1 MTAADND
8 PPDGRETLQ
17 QLHTRLRE
25 AVDRL
30 ETGEQWQAWLAFA
43 RDFHRYSF
51 NNVMLIFAQ
60 RPDATIVASYRTW
73 AAKDRQVR
81 KGEKALRVL
90 GPIRRPVPLLDD
102 QRHPILDDQGRPRQ
116 AQRVS
121 RFRPVPVF
129 DVSQTDGPPVP
140 QPSPPELLAGD
151 APAGLWDALAR
162 EGAERGYRLRRGDL
176 EDLHGANGATSVTSR
191 EIWVRHDVD
200 AAQAVKTLAHELG
213 HVLLHAAGDG
223 GETVACQ
230 GIREVEAE
238 SVAFLLCAAHGLAAD
253 SYTFPYVATW
263 ASGPAAAEQVAITAI
278 VTRTGSRVMA
288 AAGQLIDATKVR
300 TAPDPAMAALAAR
313 AEDAAHRG
321 TVLREETSRAVALS
335 VTVDELR
342 TLLGAVADSQDFFR
356 NRVARSWVPD
366 YLAERGIIDALHSHG
381 LGHAPRGWTVLV
393 DHLADLGYTD
403 DHIEAA
409 GLASRSRNG
418 HLIDRF
424 RDRFTIPVHN
434 ADGKLVAFI
443 GRVAPGREED
453 RYNPRY
459 LNSPGTALYS
469 KGDVLFGLGT
479 HRRRIAAGHIPVLCE
494 GPLDALA
501 VDLAAAATGTRM
513 VGLAAGGTA
522 FTTRQAERLTQL
534 VGDRPIVLAFDGDPA
549 GRAAV
554 EAVWHRLTDTGPRLV
569 AVARIPDGSD
579 PVDLL
584 SAVQP
589 GILAELVGS
598 ARPAAYA
605 VCDTRLDGVE
615 MTGNTPRQL
624 VAFRQLLPYADRLPP
639 HQRTPFVISLSDRLD
654 VDVTVAAA
662 EVAART
668 PQLLAERTIDHCRQL
683 SDHLDRNAATAEVSL
698 EPANHDQPQLRL
710 T

>member
-8 PPDGRETLQ
+8 PPDGTEALQ
-17 QLHTRLRE
+17 QLHTRLRD

-43 RDFHRYSF
+43 RGFHRYSF

-60 RPDATIVASYRTW
+60 RPDATLVASYRTW

-102 QRHPILDDQGRPRQ
+102 QGHPVLDDHGHPRQ
-116 AQRVS
+116 AHRVS
-121 RFRPVPVF
+121 GFRPVPVF

-140 QPSPPELLAGD
+140 QPSRPELLSGD

-162 EGAERGYRLRRGDL
+162 DVAEHGYRLRRGDL
-176 EDLHGANGATSVTSR
+176 EDLHGANGATLIASR

-223 GETVACQ
+223 GDGVACQ

-263 ASGPAAAEQVAITAI
+263 ASGPAAAEQVAMTDI

-288 AAGQLIDATKVR
+288 AAGQLIEATTVR

-321 TVLREETSRAVALS
+321 TVLREETSRALALS
-335 VTVDELR
+335 VTVDERR
-342 TLLGAVADSQDFFR
+342 TLLGAVADSQEFFR
-356 NRVARSWVPD
+356 NRVTRSWVPD
-366 YLAERGIIDALHSHG
+366 CLAERGLIDALHSHG

-434 ADGKLVAFI
+434 ADGELVAFI

-459 LNSPGTALYS
+459 VNSPGTALYS

-479 HRRRIAAGHIPVLCE
+479 HRSRIAAGHLPVLCE

-554 EAVWHRLTDTGPRLV
+554 EAVWHHLTDTGPRLV
-569 AVARIPDGSD
+569 GVARMPDGTD
-579 PVDLL
+579 PADLL
-584 SAVQP
+584 SAGQP
-589 GILAELVGS
+589 GILAELVGN
-598 ARPAAYA
+598 ARPAAHA
-605 VCDTRLDGVE
+605 VCDTRLDGVDL
-615 MTGNTPRQL
+615 TGNPPRQL
-624 VAFRQLLPYADRLPP
+624 VVFRQLLPYADRLPP
-639 HQRTPFVISLSDRLD
+639 HQRTPFVISLANRLD
-654 VDVTVAAA
+654 IDVTVAAA
-662 EVAART
+662 EVADRN
-668 PQLLAERTIDHCRQL
+668 PQLLADRTIDHCRQL
-683 SDHLDRNAATAEVSL
+683 SDQLDRTAATAELTL

>member
-1 MTAADND
+1 VTAADND
-8 PPDGRETLQ
+8 PPDGTEALQ
-17 QLHTRLRE
+17 QLHTRLRD

-43 RDFHRYSF
+43 RGFHRYSF

-60 RPDATIVASYRTW
+60 RPDATLVASYRTW

-102 QRHPILDDQGRPRQ
+102 QGHPVLDDHGHPRQ
-116 AQRVS
+116 AHRVS
-121 RFRPVPVF
+121 GFRPVPVF

-140 QPSPPELLAGD
+140 QPSRPELLSGD

-162 EGAERGYRLRRGDL
+162 DVAEHGYRLRRGDL
-176 EDLHGANGATSVTSR
+176 EDLHGANGATLIASR

-223 GETVACQ
+223 GDGVACQ

-263 ASGPAAAEQVAITAI
+263 ASGPAAAEQVAMTDI

-288 AAGQLIDATKVR
+288 AAGQLIEATTVR

-321 TVLREETSRAVALS
+321 TVLREETSRALALS
-335 VTVDELR
+335 VTVDERR
-342 TLLGAVADSQDFFR
+342 TLLGAVADSQEFFR
-356 NRVARSWVPD
+356 NRVTRSWVPD
-366 YLAERGIIDALHSHG
+366 CLAERGLIDALHSHG

-434 ADGKLVAFI
+434 ADGELVAFI

-459 LNSPGTALYS
+459 VNSPGTALYS

-479 HRRRIAAGHIPVLCE
+479 HRSRIAAGHLPVLCE

-554 EAVWHRLTDTGPRLV
+554 EAVWHHLTDTGPRLV
-569 AVARIPDGSD
+569 GVARMPDGTD
-579 PVDLL
+579 PADLL
-584 SAVQP
+584 SAGQP
-589 GILAELVGS
+589 GILAELVGN
-598 ARPAAYA
+598 ARPAAHA
-605 VCDTRLDGVE
+605 VCDTRLDGVDL
-615 MTGNTPRQL
+615 TGNPPRQL
-624 VAFRQLLPYADRLPP
+624 VVFRQLLPYADRLPP
-639 HQRTPFVISLSDRLD
+639 HQRTPFVISLANRLD
-654 VDVTVAAA
+654 IDVTVAAA
-662 EVAART
+662 EVADRN
-668 PQLLAERTIDHCRQL
+668 PQLLADRTIDHCRQL
-683 SDHLDRNAATAEVSL
+683 SDQLDRTAATAELTL